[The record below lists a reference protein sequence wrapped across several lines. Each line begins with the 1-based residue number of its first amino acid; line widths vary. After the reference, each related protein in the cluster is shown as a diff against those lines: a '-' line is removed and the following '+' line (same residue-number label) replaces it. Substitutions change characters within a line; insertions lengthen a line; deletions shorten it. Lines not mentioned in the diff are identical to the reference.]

1 MRRNSISTFLNSF
14 IPSDKNRI
22 EGLDLLR
29 SIAIVFVVFYHAW
42 AFLSPYF
49 ANVGQ
54 LFFLGFW
61 GVEFF
66 FVLSGFLVGGI
77 FIRTYKASEVLNVS
91 VLLDFWKR
99 RWKRTIP
106 IYIVVLLTSYLY
118 LNFVYRINIDF
129 PFRYFFF
136 SQNLWY
142 LHPRFFPE
150 AWSLAVEEW
159 FYILLPLIFLSFG
172 LLFKKKSDRSIISIL
187 VLSILLLSSIR
198 LVWVGEAFDLVYWD
212 NYLRKIVLCRLD
224 AILYGVLMYQLFE
237 VYKKLFEKY
246 RYVMFM
252 IGVLGVVCSYYF
264 FHQKTFN
271 NYNHVFFLSST
282 SVSISLCL
290 PFFYFFKFRLEFF
303 KILITLIAVSSY
315 SMYLIH
321 YTLLFRFLN
330 TSLVTKDLIH
340 AFGVFIFY
348 LMLVLFVSLMVYRFV
363 ERPLTK
369 R

>member
-1 MRRNSISTFLNSF
+1 MMNKLSVFFTST
-14 IPSDKNRI
+14 IPTDKNRV

-29 SIAIVFVVFYHAW
+29 SIAIVFVVCYHAW
-42 AFLSPYF
+42 AFISPYIPQ
-49 ANVGQ
+49 VGQ

-77 FIRTYKASEVLNVS
+77 FIRTYKTSEILTAN
-91 VLLDFWKR
+91 VLLNFWKR

-106 IYIVVLLTSYLY
+106 IYLIILLSSYLC
-118 LNFVYRINIDF
+118 LNYIYHLNIDI

-136 SQNLWY
+136 TQNLWY

-159 FYILLPLIFLSFG
+159 FYIMLPLVFVGFSY
-172 LLFKKKSDRSIISIL
+172 LFKGKSDRSIISIII
-187 VLSILLLSSIR
+187 LSILLLSSVR
-198 LVWVGEAFDLVYWD
+198 LVWLGEAFDIVYWD

-252 IGVLGVVCSYYF
+252 IGVLGVACSYYF
-264 FHQKTFN
+264 FHQKIYN

-290 PFFYFFKFRLEFF
+290 PFFYFFKFKYDFF
-303 KILITLIAVSSY
+303 KSLVTLIALSSY
-315 SMYLIH
+315 TMYLIH
-321 YTLLFRFLN
+321 YTLLFRFINSGLV
-330 TSLVTKDLIH
+330 TQGLAHAIGMFVFYLLLVFVVSLV
-340 AFGVFIFY
+340 
-348 LMLVLFVSLMVYRFV
+348 VYRFV

>member
-1 MRRNSISTFLNSF
+1 MMKNSISTFLNSI

-49 ANVGQ
+49 PKVGQ

-77 FIRTYKASEVLNVS
+77 FIRTYKTNDVLNTN
-91 VLLDFWKR
+91 VLFDFWKR

-106 IYIVVLLTSYLY
+106 IYIVVLLISYLC
-118 LNFVYRINIDF
+118 LNFIYHLNIDF
-129 PFRYFFF
+129 PFQYFFF

-159 FYILLPLIFLSFG
+159 FYILLPLVFLSFG
-172 LLFKKKSDRSIISIL
+172 LLFKNKSNKSITSIL
-187 VLSILLLSSIR
+187 VLSIIMFSAIR
-198 LVWVGEAFDLVYWD
+198 FVWLGEDFDIIYWD
-212 NYLRKIVLCRLD
+212 NYLRKIVLYRLD
-224 AILYGVLMYQLFE
+224 AILYGVLMYQLFDM
-237 VYKKLFEKY
+237 YKSLFEKY
-246 RYVMFM
+246 RYILFF
-252 IGVLGVVCSYYF
+252 IGMLGVICSYYF

-271 NYNHVFFLSST
+271 NYNYVFFLSST
-282 SVSISLCL
+282 SISISFCL
-290 PFFYFFKFRLEFF
+290 PFFYFFKFKFEFLKSF
-303 KILITLIAVSSY
+303 ITLIAVSSY
-315 SMYLIH
+315 TMYLIH
-321 YTLLFRFLN
+321 YTLLFRILN
-330 TSLVTKDLIH
+330 TGLVTMNLAH
-340 AFGVFIFY
+340 ALGIFVFY
-348 LMLVLFVSLMVYRFV
+348 LLLVLVVSLLVYRFV